1 MGARDLSCNAYLSDL
16 VAVFQGRR
24 LAMTMADL
32 EVSFLP
38 ERSIFST
45 GDVPRSFLISSGWPS
60 RLHTHTQFISNALEG
75 LDSMT
80 ANWERER
87 ILKLREIE
95 FSH

>member
-1 MGARDLSCNAYLSDL
+1 MSCNAYLSDL

-45 GDVPRSFLISSGWPS
+45 GDVPLSFLISSGWPS
-60 RLHTHTQFISNALEG
+60 RLCTLMHIVVRNALSGTIE
-75 LDSMT
+75 
-80 ANWERER
+80 AREASKR
-87 ILKLREIE
+87 PVYGG
-95 FSH
+95 